1 MFKKPF
7 QRIGFLFQNS
17 AQYPV
22 DLPKVEQIINY
33 RFRDKTLLLTA
44 LTHRSY
50 LNQSHQAS
58 CFSNERLEFLGDA
71 VLGLIVTDYLYH
83 SYDKE
88 NEGDLSSKKSVLVS
102 RKVLG
107 RVIEELEIGQ
117 FLLVDHGEE
126 KTGGRNRLSNL
137 ANLFEAL
144 LGAIYLDGGFK
155 AAEAFVELY
164 LLPRSTEFLAASSY
178 FNYKSALLEYT
189 QGKGW
194 GAPQYRIV
202 SESGPD
208 HDKRFVVTV
217 NVQRQFSA
225 RGSGRSKKK
234 AEQQAARSALQ
245 KIRKKAQQLADK
257 ETMHDESDNKT
268 KSRQTVKKNTNA
280 H

>member
-7 QRIGFLFQNS
+7 QRIGFLFQDS
-17 AQYPV
+17 VQSPV
-22 DLPKVEQIINY
+22 NLPEVEQIIHY
-33 RFRDKTLLLTA
+33 HFRDKTLLLTA

-58 CFSNERLEFLGDA
+58 YFSNERLEFLGDA
-71 VLGLIVTDYLYH
+71 VLGLIVTEYLYH

-107 RVIEELEIGQ
+107 RVIEELAIGQ
-117 FLLVDHGEE
+117 FLLVDRGEE
-126 KTGGRNRLSNL
+126 KTGGRKRLSNL

-144 LGAIYLDGGFK
+144 LGAIYLDGGYK
-155 AAEAFVELY
+155 AAEAFVKRY
-164 LLPRSTEFLAASSY
+164 LLPRSAEFLGASSY
-178 FNYKSALLEYT
+178 FNYKSALLEYA

-202 SESGPD
+202 NESGPD
-208 HDKRFVVTV
+208 HDKRFVVAVTV
-217 NVQRQFSA
+217 PRQFSA

-234 AEQQAARSALQ
+234 AEQQAARNALQ
-245 KIRKKAQQLADK
+245 KIRNVNQQAAKK
-257 ETMHDESDNKT
+257 ETTAGGSDN
-268 KSRQTVKKNTNA
+268 
-280 H
+280 

>member
-22 DLPKVEQIINY
+22 NLSKVEHIIQY
-33 RFRDKTLLLTA
+33 RFRDKMLLLTA
-44 LTHRSY
+44 MTHRSY
-50 LNQSHQAS
+50 LNQTHQAS
-58 CFSNERLEFLGDA
+58 YFSNERLEFLGDA
-71 VLGLIVTDYLYH
+71 VLGLIVTEFLYH

-88 NEGDLSSKKSVLVS
+88 NEGSLSNKKSILVS

-107 RVIEELEIGQ
+107 RVIEELDIGQ
-117 FLLVDHGEE
+117 FLLLDHGEA
-126 KTGGRNRLSNL
+126 KTGGRKRLSNL

-155 AAEAFVELY
+155 QAQAFVERF
-164 LLPRSTEFLAASSY
+164 LLPRSGEFLAASSY
-178 FNYKSALLEYT
+178 FNYKSALLEYA

-202 SESGPD
+202 NESGPD

-217 NVQRQFSA
+217 NVPRQFTA

-245 KIRKKAQQLADK
+245 KI
-257 ETMHDESDNKT
+257 HNKT
-268 KSRQTVKKNTNA
+268 QHTVDEETSPDKVRERKSFA
-280 H
+280 